1 MNLFPFTIVSVFD
14 FTDFFFSFERKA
26 RMNRILAV
34 LVLENNFVFKSL
46 VQCCMIDLNG
56 NYRFAM
62 AFGS

>member
-1 MNLFPFTIVSVFD
+1 
-14 FTDFFFSFERKA
+14 
-26 RMNRILAV
+26 MNRILAV